1 MRKAVI
7 VCILVMYMAG
17 FSGPCVCLST
27 HTCLSFRDVVWGA
40 HMQRAWPQNTSAWT
54 DQSVIGLRATSEGQM
69 WRTACES
76 PAEDELRSAKEKS
89 LSLFISIET
98 GKSLWVG
105 KLDTLSFVHPRA
117 SYRSLLENVSLLS
130 DLKNVAALFI
140 CIWHHWH
147 QTWCFAKFK
156 HALQIKCENFNIHV
170 ILFIVLLKHCL
181 TLISLSIL
189 TVNNIFLDITMAL
202 TEGLHEGFIWIV
214 SAA

>member
-1 MRKAVI
+1 M
-7 VCILVMYMAG
+7 
-17 FSGPCVCLST
+17 P
-27 HTCLSFRDVVWGA
+27 TCSVHGHKTRPPGQISQWLGWELL
-40 HMQRAWPQNTSAWT
+40 QRA
-54 DQSVIGLRATSEGQM
+54 RCEGQPVKAQQKM
-69 WRTACES
+69 SLEVQ
-76 PAEDELRSAKEKS
+76 KEKS